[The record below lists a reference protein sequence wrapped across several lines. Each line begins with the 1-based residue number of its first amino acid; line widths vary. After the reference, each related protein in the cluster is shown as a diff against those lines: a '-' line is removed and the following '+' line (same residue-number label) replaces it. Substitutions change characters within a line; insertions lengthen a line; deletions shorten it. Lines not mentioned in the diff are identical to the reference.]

1 MRIFVCNSPLWQ
13 LWSDEIFPCLTPIQR
28 KSSKMS
34 EITCIRSSLTIEELR
49 RIIQVYIYQTVEHG
63 YISKDIQMIGFIQV
77 TFLIVSAISIS
88 ILSCSELKSCIETTI
103 SLCLWWAGFTLLWNR
118 FLSWNDI
125 FVNWIGTLLKER
137 CLRGIVQCRGRAHPQ
152 GFPI

>member
-1 MRIFVCNSPLWQ
+1 
-13 LWSDEIFPCLTPIQR
+13 
-28 KSSKMS
+28 MS

-88 ILSCSELKSCIETTI
+88 ILSCVYRNDDILVIMVSWIQTLVKSV
-103 SLCLWWAGFTLLWNR
+103 S
-118 FLSWNDI
+118 FL
-125 FVNWIGTLLKER
+125 E
-137 CLRGIVQCRGRAHPQ
+137 
-152 GFPI
+152 